1 METPLTESKMFVNQ
15 TESTLFIQSLKKA
28 GVAINNERE
37 VIERLAEAR
46 EWRYAFSTL
55 VKQGRRIG
63 IWFVAT
69 ANIRSSQL
77 KKLFARFRF
86 SSNDEAL
93 FEASLQA

>member
-1 METPLTESKMFVNQ
+1 MFVNQ

-46 EWRYAFSTL
+46 EWHYAFSTL

-63 IWFVAT
+63 IWFAAT
-69 ANIRSSQL
+69 TNIHSIQL
-77 KKLFARFRF
+77 KNLFAKFRF
-86 SSNDEAL
+86 SSADEAS
-93 FEASLQA
+93 FEASLMA